1 MKILVTGSNGFI
13 GKNLISWLERLPD
26 VQVLEF
32 DQEQTPSDL
41 AERLAAADR
50 IYHLAGVNRPQSV
63 EEFRAGNVDLTAQMC
78 ELLLGAG
85 RATPIVL
92 SSSIQAE
99 QDNPYG
105 VSKRQAEQVL
115 ADYAARS
122 GAPAA
127 IFRLSNVF
135 GKWCR
140 PNYNSVVATFC
151 HNIARDL
158 PVTISDPEREV
169 PLVHVDDVVEAWLEV
184 GEEIRGQRAEGRRQR
199 AEGGNRRD
207 SAHFSP
213 LAIDNLPVNI
223 DNSSLTLSYYEARPV
238 YTITLG
244 RLAELIRSFRASRQS
259 LLAPD
264 FGDPFVHKLYG
275 TFLSYLEPD
284 DFAYDLSQRTDPRG
298 SLAEFIKSPGFGQ
311 IFVSRTRPGITR
323 GNHFHHTKTEK
334 FLVLEGEAIIR
345 FRHIGDRR
353 SGIRD
358 QKAEVME
365 YRVSGQDYRVVD
377 IPTGYTHSIENVG
390 QGELVTLFWAS
401 EIFDAE
407 QPDTQALA
415 VLE

>member
-1 MKILVTGSNGFI
+1 MNILVTGSNGFI
-13 GKNLISWLERLPD
+13 GRNLSVWLQRLPD

-32 DQEQTPSDL
+32 DQQHSLADL
-41 AERLAAADR
+41 AERLAAVDL
-50 IYHLAGVNRPQSV
+50 IYHLAGVNRPQSL

-78 ELLLGAG
+78 ELLLNAG

-99 QDNPYG
+99 LDNPYG
-105 VSKRQAEQVL
+105 ASKRQAEQVL

-122 GAPAA
+122 GAPVA

-158 PVTISDPEREV
+158 PISISDPSREV
-169 PLVHVDDVVEAWLEV
+169 PLVHVDDVVQAFLEAGEAIGNQKSEV
-184 GEEIRGQRAEGRRQR
+184 RSQRSSPYR
-199 AEGGNRRD
+199 
-207 SAHFSP
+207 SLITAHR
-213 LAIDNLPVNI
+213 LPFTGPP
-223 DNSSLTLSYYEARPV
+223 TLSYYEARPI
-238 YTITLG
+238 YTVTLG
-244 RLAELIRSFRASRQS
+244 RLAELIRSFRASRQT

-275 TFLSYLEPD
+275 TFLAYLEPD
-284 DFAYDLSQRTDPRG
+284 DFAYDLTQRTDPRG

-311 IFVSRTRPGITR
+311 IFVSRTKPGVTR
-323 GNHFHHTKTEK
+323 GNHFHHSKTEK

-345 FRHIGDRR
+345 FRHIQ
-353 SGIRD
+353 SS
-358 QKAEVME
+358 EVIE
-365 YRVSGQDYRVVD
+365 YAVRGEDYRVLD

-401 EIFDAE
+401 EVFDAE